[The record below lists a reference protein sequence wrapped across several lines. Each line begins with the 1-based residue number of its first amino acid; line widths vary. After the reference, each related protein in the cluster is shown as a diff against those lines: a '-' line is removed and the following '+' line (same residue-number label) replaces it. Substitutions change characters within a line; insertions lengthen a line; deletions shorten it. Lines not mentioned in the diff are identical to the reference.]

1 MFNLVIKS
9 IMTLRRCFVLILLST
24 FLCWLSWGV
33 VVLYIDPEETNS
45 LGFFL
50 FYLALLLS
58 LIGTL
63 TLLGFLI
70 RIKFSK
76 ELVSKKMTASF
87 RQAIWLSFLVIAF
100 ISFKGLGL
108 LRWWNIL
115 LLILVLTFLE
125 MFFISYRKR
134 G

>member
-1 MFNLVIKS
+1 
-9 IMTLRRCFVLILLST
+9 MTLRKCFVLILLST

-33 VVLYIDPEETNS
+33 VVLYIDPEETGS

-70 RIKFSK
+70 RVKLSK
-76 ELVSKKMTASF
+76 DPVSKKMVTSF
-87 RQAIWLSFLVIAF
+87 RQAIWFSFLIIAF

-108 LRWWNIL
+108 LRWWNIS
-115 LLILVLTFLE
+115 LLILALIFLE
-125 MFFISYRKR
+125 MFFISYKKR